1 MQNLDLTRRKSVHQ
15 GNLNLRITNKQ
26 KLIELY
32 VLLLE
37 DLIIL
42 LQKSHEKYLLQF
54 FPSGGPNERGMC
66 PVIKVSSNIIVRR
79 NAVGECPLFSF
90 IAVLYISNFRYIY
103 TITIRGGGGWWGNV
117 SEQSRRL
124 PRKKFASPLSV
135 GERKGSVCHHL
146 FP

>member
-1 MQNLDLTRRKSVHQ
+1 MLIFLKLSLVFRSFCLQNLDLTKRKLIHQ

-54 FPSGGPNERGMC
+54 FPSGGPNDRGMC

-79 NAVGECPLFSF
+79 NAVGKYYFFHDNFFFSSHY
-90 IAVLYISNFRYIY
+90 A
-103 TITIRGGGGWWGNV
+103 
-117 SEQSRRL
+117 
-124 PRKKFASPLSV
+124 
-135 GERKGSVCHHL
+135 
-146 FP
+146 